1 MITVSVKNEYKHVL
15 SAAMFIKTCIAERSW
30 RKTYPHQRTEFWSL
44 TEKTCKR
51 PLPHSSNIVINKW
64 SSFLVY
70 FEVQLL
76 LTRTG
81 NRSNSLD
88 LLY

>member
-15 SAAMFIKTCIAERSW
+15 SAAMFMKAMQSRTKLEE
-30 RKTYPHQRTEFWSL
+30 THPHQRTEFWSL